1 MISPDKIR
9 LAVVQPR
16 DWWDEEAPRMLRDA
30 LGYIEE
36 AGQRR
41 VDLLLFPEMY
51 PGPISHDIRYEVI
64 GPLQEACA
72 RHGVAVA
79 AGTSTPVPGH
89 PKACRVTHVVIDAAG
104 KIVGRY
110 HRTHP
115 RSQVYRGLYGSGGC
129 ANFEYTAADEFPVFD
144 MGWGTI
150 GISICSEMF
159 VPEVARI
166 LALRGAEICLF
177 PVGWTIDDLGWRDI
191 WQTLVRARAIEN
203 TMFTAACQNLFDR
216 AMLKHYTGRD
226 LPAGDGEG
234 LNRGLA
240 IIAGPEGV
248 LGVMPNAGILTA
260 DLDLARVRLMRR
272 SQEFPHGLTIPP
284 PFGTVPGVLALRRPE
299 LTAPLLGMEAATM
312 PEIAGADVPASSLQ
326 QGPPIR
332 VARASAALK

>member
-1 MISPDKIR
+1 MTLRDKIR
-9 LAVVQPR
+9 LGVVQPR
-16 DWWDEEAPRMLRDA
+16 DWWHEKAPRMLQDA

-51 PGPISHDIRYEVI
+51 PGPISHDVRYEVV

-72 RHGVAVA
+72 RHRVAVA
-79 AGTSTPVPGH
+79 AGTSTPVPGR
-89 PKACRVTHVVIDAAG
+89 PNACHVTHVVIDAEG
-104 KIVGRY
+104 KLKGQY

-129 ANFEYTAADEFPVFD
+129 ADFEYTAADEFPVFD
-144 MGWGTI
+144 MGWGVI

-166 LALRGAEICLF
+166 LALKGAEICLF
-177 PVGWTIDDLGWRDI
+177 PVGWTIDDLGWRDV

-226 LPAGDGEG
+226 LPSGDGDG

-240 IIAGPEGV
+240 IVAGPEGV
-248 LGVMPNAGILTA
+248 LGIMPNAGLLTA

-272 SQEFPHGLTIPP
+272 SQEFPDGLTIPP
-284 PFGTVPGVLALRRPE
+284 PFASVPGVLALRRPE
-299 LTAPLLGMEAATM
+299 LTAPLLRVEAKTLPNIVGESAT
-312 PEIAGADVPASSLQ
+312 ERSITETTPAKVA
-326 QGPPIR
+326 IR
-332 VARASAALK
+332 H

>member
-1 MISPDKIR
+1 MTLRDKIR
-9 LAVVQPR
+9 LGVVQPR
-16 DWWDEEAPRMLRDA
+16 DWWDHEAPRMLRDA

-36 AGQRR
+36 AGRR
-41 VDLLLFPEMY
+41 GVDLLLFPEMY
-51 PGPISHDIRYEVI
+51 PGPISHDVRYEVV

-72 RHGVAVA
+72 RHRVAIA
-79 AGTSTPVPGH
+79 AGTSTPVPGQ
-89 PKACRVTHVVIDAAG
+89 PKACHVTHFVIDAAG
-104 KIVGRY
+104 HLKGQY

-144 MGWGTI
+144 MGWGVI

-166 LALRGAEICLF
+166 LALKGAEICLF

-216 AMLKHYTGRD
+216 AMLKHYAGRD
-226 LPAGDGEG
+226 LPAGDGDG

-248 LGVMPNAGILTA
+248 LGVMPNAGLLTA

-272 SQEFPHGLTIPP
+272 SQEFPDGLTIPP
-284 PFGTVPGVLALRRPE
+284 PFGSVPGVLALRRPE
-299 LTAPLLGMEAATM
+299 LTGPLLGVEAKTL
-312 PEIAGADVPASSLQ
+312 PKIADDSGSRQSISQTTPV
-326 QGPPIR
+326 R
-332 VARASAALK
+332 VARR